1 MALAQRQS
9 GTPGK
14 GIDLPGVTRPMTYE
28 EYLASPEE
36 MARYDILDG
45 WKVYRLYGEEL
56 LTNPTIR
63 HQKIERNIARVFED
77 YEAAAQSAVAIV
89 SPCDVLI
96 RERPARTRQPDVL
109 LISNER
115 LAGRSIDDP
124 EPLSPAPELVVE
136 IVSRNEKQRAIDE
149 KIADYITAGVL
160 EIWIVRSVDQS
171 VERLQVS
178 AGAVQSRDIFGIT
191 GGVESLTFAGLQLA
205 VGNIFRI

>member
-1 MALAQRQS
+1 MAIAPRQS
-9 GTPGK
+9 GKPES
-14 GIDLPGVTRPMTYE
+14 GIEVPGVTRPMTYE

-45 WKVYRLYGEEL
+45 WKVYRLYGEKQ

-77 YEAAAQSAVAIV
+77 YESGHHTAVAVV

-115 LAGRSIDDP
+115 LADRSIDDP
-124 EPLSPAPELVVE
+124 DPLSPPPELIVE
-136 IVSRNEKQRAIDE
+136 IISKSEKQRSIDE
-149 KIADYITAGVL
+149 KVADYIAAGVV
-160 EIWIVRSVDQS
+160 EIWIVRMDGQS
-171 VERLQVS
+171 VEQ
-178 AGAVQSRDIFGIT
+178 IT
-191 GGVESLTFAGLQLA
+191 VESGKAGRRRLFGMADRLESSAFPGLA
-205 VGNIFRI
+205 MAVSNIFRI